1 MKYTVTKD
9 AEAEIEF
16 KGKEGMAGETPRTVV
31 EVRPS
36 DVASPRANATTMMLR
51 MEGWMALAELINHR
65 VAIGRSVARDAP
77 ANALSRR
84 PIDGDR
90 CDGTTDDVS
99 ATRARA
105 STTRCVGVQD
115 RRGGRL
121 EE

>member
-77 ANALSRR
+77 SRTR
-84 PIDGDR
+84 SRGNRSMAIDVMERLTTLGD
-90 CDGTTDDVS
+90 
-99 ATRARA
+99 ARARFDDA
-105 STTRCVGVQD
+105 MRRCSRAP
-115 RRGGRL
+115 RRAT
-121 EE
+121 